1 LSTAKSGVI
10 AIELTV
16 GTEVSTL
23 RFKTADELDWKV
35 VLFWTAVTD
44 QFPSASVGNVQDAEP
59 EVT

>member
-35 VLFWTAVTD
+35 VLFWTAATD

-59 EVT
+59 AVT